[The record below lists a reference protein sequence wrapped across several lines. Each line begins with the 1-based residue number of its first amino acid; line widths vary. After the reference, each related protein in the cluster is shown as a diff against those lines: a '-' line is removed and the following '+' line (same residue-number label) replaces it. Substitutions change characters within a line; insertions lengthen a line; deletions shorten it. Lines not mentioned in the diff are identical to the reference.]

1 MSTEL
6 INIYN
11 KLYNDSIQKIK
22 SDQYE
27 MDDQI
32 DSSLDKR
39 SGITLLIRP
48 DEQVRHRILKFLADL
63 QAIEPEQYYY
73 PSSDMHITVMPI
85 IACYEE
91 FDLNQIVVQDYID
104 LIQKCL
110 SSQKNITIKFK
121 GITASPSC
129 IMIQGFPQQQ
139 ALDELRNDMRTVFKA
154 SPLQQSIDKR
164 YSLQTAHITVV
175 RFRKPFTAKEEFLK
189 MLENFKDYDF
199 GETTIN
205 ELELVHNDWYLRDN
219 FVKTLVRFKV

>member
-1 MSTEL
+1 
-6 INIYN
+6 
-11 KLYNDSIQKIK
+11 
-22 SDQYE
+22 
-27 MDDQI
+27 
-32 DSSLDKR
+32 
-39 SGITLLIRP
+39 
-48 DEQVRHRILKFLADL
+48 
-63 QAIEPEQYYY
+63 
-73 PSSDMHITVMPI
+73 MPI

-139 ALDELRNDMRTVFKA
+139 VLDELRNDMRTVFKA

-189 MLENFKDYDF
+189 ILENFKDYDF

-219 FVKTLVRFKV
+219 FVKRLFRFKV